1 MNNKT
6 FIEGV
11 VAGLGLA
18 AALLKV
24 TDKLMTK

>member
-1 MNNKT
+1 MT
-6 FIEGV
+6 DVIVTAAIV

-24 TDKLMTK
+24 TDKLMK